1 MAHARA
7 ESGDRVITPTWES
20 RDRAYAYLYAIAFVI
35 AAFVG
40 VAAYGQGSSGQ
51 NNPTGC
57 GFTSTT
63 GGHLRVSCPTVP
75 SITNAVLDPPVNDSI
90 GGFVVNAGQTSAV
103 LTFGTAFGLPPW
115 CIVKGN
121 TTGTDPTYV
130 VSTTAITMSS
140 LTASDRYTW
149 FCVAQP
155 QSSPNG

>member
-7 ESGDRVITPTWES
+7 ESGDCVNIFRAAGYITGV
-20 RDRAYAYLYAIAFVI
+20 AIAI
-35 AAFVG
+35 AALVHG
-40 VAAYGQGSSGQ
+40 VHSQGSSGQ

-57 GFTSTT
+57 GVTSTT
-63 GGHLRVSCPTVP
+63 GGHLRIACTPFP
-75 SITNAVLDPPVNDSI
+75 SITNAVLDPPVNDNV

-130 VSTTAITMSS
+130 VNTQTITMSS
-140 LTASDRYTW
+140 LTASDRYTYLC
-149 FCVAQP
+149 FAQP
-155 QSSPNG
+155 QASPNG